1 MVVYDRPIHNHQ
13 GVRLWLNNM
22 MTKSQLEL
30 AIQMHS
36 DGINWTIIANHFQI
50 STSTLRNK
58 LKHYEQSNN
67 STTNME
73 LSSTPSGS

>member
-1 MVVYDRPIHNHQ
+1 
-13 GVRLWLNNM
+13 M

-50 STSTLRNK
+50 STTTLLK
-58 LKHYEQSNN
+58 LRKHYEQSNN
-67 STTNME
+67 STTNLE
-73 LSSTPSGS
+73 LSPTTSGS